1 MIFWIF
7 AALMIAGA
15 AGALAWPLLRKGAG
29 GAAAAEYD
37 LEVYRDQLAEL
48 ERDHGRGLISGDEIE
63 AARTE
68 IARRMLAADDR
79 LKRRPTAGPWLP
91 GIATWTL
98 LAILAGSLVVGAA
111 ATYPGLSWI
120 RRPLWTGLT
129 AITDVSPAVSDWLQP
144 AITIAAILFGLV
156 AAVLLAMRLPVRI
169 IAAALAIILPAG
181 TVPFYL
187 QLGDPGAPD
196 MPLAQRT
203 NLPVPG
209 EGDERARKQIA
220 ELTRAAEANPGDAEA
235 WLRLAGAYRSI
246 EMFGDAAAA
255 YRRAIGL
262 GPVTGDINSDFAE
275 TLVMVAQ
282 GTVTPEAHTIFEAV
296 LATFPGDPQA
306 QYYLALAD
314 YQAGGTREALDRW
327 AALIASSPEG
337 APWLGIVRENL
348 AQAAEDLGLDVAA
361 VTPDPLPAIGGG
373 ETPQL
378 TTEHRA
384 EIEAMNPAERDA
396 MIHEMVAGL
405 DARLRDDPMDLAGW
419 ERLIRARMVLGERD
433 AAQDALGRA
442 LETFAQAP
450 FPTRTLVELAAE
462 LQLGVPEG
470 GVEAPDVGAMVERL
484 AARLE
489 DDPDDLEGW
498 MMLARSYTVLGE
510 PEKARDAIANAV
522 RLAPDNSDVL
532 ALQAR
537 AIREANGGADN
548 DETVAILRRVLALA
562 PNHMEAL
569 WFVGNAE
576 ADAGNKA
583 AARELL
589 ERMLA
594 QIPEDNPD
602 REFVMRRIEGLDG

>member
-1 MIFWIF
+1 MIFWIVAACMIA
-7 AALMIAGA
+7 AALA
-15 AGALAWPLLRKGAG
+15 ALLAPLLR
-29 GAAAAEYD
+29 AARPAVDPAEYD
-37 LEVYRDQLAEL
+37 IEVYRDQIAEL
-48 ERDHGRGLISGDEIE
+48 ERDAGRGLLTGAEAE
-63 AARTE
+63 AARVE

-111 ATYPGLSWI
+111 ATYPGLIWI

-144 AITIAAILFGLV
+144 AITIAAILFGLA

-314 YQAGGTREALDRW
+314 YQAGRTREALDRW

-348 AQAAEDLGLDVAA
+348 ALAAEDLGLDVAA
-361 VTPDPLPAIGGG
+361 VTPDPLPASGG

-378 TTEHRA
+378 TPEQRA
-384 EIEAMNPAERDA
+384 EIEAMNPAERDT
-396 MIHEMVAGL
+396 MIREMVAGL

-462 LQLGVPEG
+462 LQLGVPESA
-470 GVEAPDVGAMVERL
+470 VEAPDVGAMVERL

-562 PNHMEAL
+562 PDHMEAL

-576 ADAGNKA
+576 AAAGNKA

-602 REFVMRRIEGLDG
+602 REFVMQRIEGLDG